1 MEAGVAHHQAGRLAE
16 AETVYR
22 EVLSQQPDHADA
34 LHLLGML
41 AGQVGELDVAV
52 DLMRRA
58 TQLNPG
64 FADAHNNLGFAL
76 AKKGKA
82 YDAIICYREAI
93 RLKPDLCEAHIN
105 LANALDEIGQY
116 DDAIASYREAI
127 RLKPE
132 SAESHINLGNVLR
145 NKRRL
150 DEAIASYR
158 QAIALKPY
166 LGTAYNNLAN
176 VLAEVGKV
184 DEAIATF
191 RQALL
196 PNPEYA
202 VAHSNLI
209 LLLHYQPTYDA
220 GMIDE
225 ELGRWN
231 RQHAEPL
238 KERIQPHTNDRDPER
253 RLRIGYVSPDFRE
266 HVVGRNLIPLFREHD
281 HAQMEIFCYAN
292 VARPDWLSEQFRSC
306 ADVWRKISGLPDD
319 RVAEMI
325 RGDGIDILV
334 DLTLHSG
341 GSRLLIFAQKPAP
354 VQATFAGYP
363 GSTGLETIDYRITD
377 PYLDAPGS
385 SDDFYSETS
394 VRLPDSFW
402 IYDAGNTIEINALP
416 AETRG
421 HVTFGCLNNF
431 CKVNERVLQL
441 WAEVLRNVNQS
452 RLMMLCPEGM
462 HREPL
467 LDYMQKE
474 GVDRG
479 RVELIAHR
487 PRSQYFK
494 LFNQIDVGLDT
505 FPYNGHTTSLDSFWM
520 GVPVISLVGER
531 VVGRAGVSQL
541 TNLGLPELIAQT
553 PEQFVRIAR
562 GLSNDLPRL
571 AELRRT
577 LRARMQAS
585 PLMDARRFA
594 RNIEAAYRE
603 MWRKW
608 CAT

>member
-1 MEAGVAHHQAGRLAE
+1 MTVKERMEAGVAHHQAGRLAE

-166 LGTAYNNLAN
+166 LGTAYINLAN

-231 RQHAEPL
+231 RQPAEPL

-441 WAEVLRNVNQS
+441 WAEVLRNVNQ
-452 RLMMLCPEGM
+452 
-462 HREPL
+462 
-467 LDYMQKE
+467 
-474 GVDRG
+474 
-479 RVELIAHR
+479 
-487 PRSQYFK
+487 
-494 LFNQIDVGLDT
+494 
-505 FPYNGHTTSLDSFWM
+505 
-520 GVPVISLVGER
+520 
-531 VVGRAGVSQL
+531 
-541 TNLGLPELIAQT
+541 
-553 PEQFVRIAR
+553 
-562 GLSNDLPRL
+562 
-571 AELRRT
+571 
-577 LRARMQAS
+577 
-585 PLMDARRFA
+585 
-594 RNIEAAYRE
+594 
-603 MWRKW
+603 
-608 CAT
+608 